1 MWGFIAIGVFLV
13 APISGL
19 FLHTKIG
26 ATKVIDF
33 GNQVILE
40 SIISQPDHHFL
51 AHGCMNKNQR
61 HHRALIQGLFC

>member
-13 APISGL
+13 APIFVCKNGPE
-19 FLHTKIG
+19 IG

-33 GNQVILE
+33 WNQVILE